1 MNNSCG
7 RLMIDIQ
14 GTSLSHADIEL
25 INNNQVGGLILFER
39 NFHSKEQIFDLCSE
53 IKGIKR
59 NILISVDQEGGRVQ
73 RFKSGFTKLPSMQ
86 VLSDYAAS
94 NSNSNSNINIFKE
107 VGWLMAAELIA
118 VGIDI
123 SFAPVL
129 DVDRNTSSIIGN
141 RSFSD
146 IPSHVSSIAKE
157 FISGMNEAGMQAT
170 GKHFPGHGGIF
181 EDSHLL
187 QPQDKRSL
195 DELIKHDLI
204 PFMDLKDDIGGI
216 MCAHILFPEV
226 DALSAGFSPFWIK
239 EILRNRIGFKGVV
252 FSDDL
257 TMKGAGEYSYAER
270 VNLSLSAGCDMV
282 LICNSRDG
290 VTEAITHMEQNNI
303 GGSNV
308 IPSMLSHSKILWEDL
323 KNSDRRS
330 KIREDLANIE
340 RS

>member
-14 GTSLSHADIEL
+14 GTSLSYADIEL

-86 VLSDYAAS
+86 ALSDYAA
-94 NSNSNSNINIFKE
+94 SNSNINIFKE

-323 KNSDRRS
+323 NNSDRRS

>member
-14 GTSLSHADIEL
+14 GTSLSYADIEL

-73 RFKSGFTKLPSMQ
+73 RFKSGFTKLPPMQ
-86 VLSDYAAS
+86 ALSDYAA
-94 NSNSNSNINIFKE
+94 SNSNINIFKE

-123 SFAPVL
+123 SFARVL

-146 IPSHVSSIAKE
+146 IPSHVSSITKE

-187 QPQDKRSL
+187 QPQDKRTL
-195 DELIKHDLI
+195 DELIKHDLT
-204 PFMDLKDDIGGI
+204 PFMDLKGELATPHSTSRRYCMPGST
-216 MCAHILFPEV
+216 
-226 DALSAGFSPFWIK
+226 LSG
-239 EILRNRIGFKGVV
+239 
-252 FSDDL
+252 
-257 TMKGAGEYSYAER
+257 
-270 VNLSLSAGCDMV
+270 
-282 LICNSRDG
+282 
-290 VTEAITHMEQNNI
+290 
-303 GGSNV
+303 
-308 IPSMLSHSKILWEDL
+308 
-323 KNSDRRS
+323 RRS
-330 KIREDLANIE
+330 CGVP
-340 RS
+340 